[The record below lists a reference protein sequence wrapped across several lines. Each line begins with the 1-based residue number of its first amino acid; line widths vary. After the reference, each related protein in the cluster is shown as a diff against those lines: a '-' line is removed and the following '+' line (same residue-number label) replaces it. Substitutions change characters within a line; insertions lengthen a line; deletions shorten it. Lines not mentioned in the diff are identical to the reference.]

1 MIILDGMYK
10 VIEEIDIGTIYVPYN
25 QYSKECYDK
34 MITATAKEGKEIS
47 IINTDDKYTLGE
59 ANWKVISVDNSSP
72 KIENDEAINDTSIVI
87 ELEYKNTKY
96 LFMGD
101 ASSKI
106 EENLLKNLSKVDVLK
121 VAHHGSNK
129 STSNEFLKRVK
140 PKYSII
146 SVGKNSYNHPDNR
159 VIKRLEDIKTEIYT
173 TQDNGTI
180 WITSNEEFVKL
191 EILDCNVDGA
201 NRKVSYMEG
210 RNALCIII

>member
-34 MITATAKEGKEIS
+34 MITATAKKGKEIS

-180 WITSNEEFVKL
+180 WITSNGEFVKL